1 MTRKILYRFIRD
13 EGGTTVSPN
22 MPHGEYTVLSRLV
35 ADEGCVLTDGTHRYD
50 CVDTDNESL
59 WQEVEDC

>member
-22 MPHGEYTVLSRLV
+22 KPHGEYSELVRLI
-35 ADEGCVLTDGTHRYD
+35 ADEGCVLTDGTYTYD

-59 WQEVEDC
+59 WREVEEA